1 MSKEIQ
7 YNRNRIKIIGIRILL
22 PYQKYKF
29 YLSIRVNDTPP
40 IKTNT
45 LEFNKDNKCIL
56 SQFYD
61 LDPSVKKFKSI
72 VFELYDEKFQSNFLY
87 QGKCE
92 TLQKNI
98 DDDKYNCYLKNSNG
112 EDFAIVYFNFEF
124 YQEDLFQSFNENRDN
139 FIKQTNLYFS
149 HRKSYSSSK
158 KIENLNETGI
168 YNSFIQNLDYLKLF
182 LIYSEKIIKWENT
195 WKTLTF
201 LFLFTLIIY
210 KFKFFF
216 VFVFPLSCI
225 FCHLKY
231 KEKIKNYLIIK
242 SPNFNKVEN
251 SELLYNI
258 FNYFNHLVNIY
269 ENFTHK
275 IMSGNKLFIEELY
288 KSMIKLIIFN
298 FILFYSRILSLVNF
312 KFIFILCIWIYF
324 LRKNPTFHSFEKFII
339 SLINSKIS
347 PKLKSKRLKKLYSY
361 INDIITTCL
370 PFLKL
375 KQFFN
380 IEKDSPIIFENSNI
394 SQTVILDNKNNQL
407 NLIKEDSQ
415 KINNPPKTH
424 RQNSIPKY
432 IKYELYENE
441 RWWMLVGW
449 KKSMIMNEVPLWCKV
464 NDLKTFCDKNM
475 IFLPIDGINK
485 YKWSS
490 EWKVEINDNTDSE
503 GWEYSTDFHSKFDKN
518 DEGKFVRRR
527 KWIRYATQIE

>member
-1 MSKEIQ
+1 
-7 YNRNRIKIIGIRILL
+7 
-22 PYQKYKF
+22 
-29 YLSIRVNDTPP
+29 
-40 IKTNT
+40 
-45 LEFNKDNKCIL
+45 
-56 SQFYD
+56 
-61 LDPSVKKFKSI
+61 
-72 VFELYDEKFQSNFLY
+72 
-87 QGKCE
+87 
-92 TLQKNI
+92 
-98 DDDKYNCYLKNSNG
+98 
-112 EDFAIVYFNFEF
+112 
-124 YQEDLFQSFNENRDN
+124 
-139 FIKQTNLYFS
+139 
-149 HRKSYSSSK
+149 
-158 KIENLNETGI
+158 
-168 YNSFIQNLDYLKLF
+168 
-182 LIYSEKIIKWENT
+182 
-195 WKTLTF
+195 
-201 LFLFTLIIY
+201 
-210 KFKFFF
+210 
-216 VFVFPLSCI
+216 
-225 FCHLKY
+225 
-231 KEKIKNYLIIK
+231 
-242 SPNFNKVEN
+242 
-251 SELLYNI
+251 
-258 FNYFNHLVNIY
+258 
-269 ENFTHK
+269 
-275 IMSGNKLFIEELY
+275 MSGNKLFIEELY

-380 IEKDSPIIFENSNI
+380 IEKKSPIIFENSNI

>member
-1 MSKEIQ
+1 MSNEIQ
-7 YNRNRIKIIGIRILL
+7 YNRNRIKIIGIRILF

-29 YLSIRVNDTPP
+29 YLSIKVNDTPP
-40 IKTNT
+40 IKTKT

-61 LDPSVKKFKSI
+61 LDISVKKFKSV
-72 VFELYDEKFQSNFLY
+72 VFELYDEKFESNFLY
-87 QGKCE
+87 QGKSE
-92 TLQKNI
+92 TLQKNLE
-98 DDDKYNCYLKNSNG
+98 DDNYNCYLKNSNG

-124 YQEDLFQSFNENRDN
+124 YQEDLFQSFIENRDN
-139 FIKQTNLYFS
+139 FTKQTNLYFS
-149 HRKSYSSSK
+149 ERKSSSSSK
-158 KIENLNETGI
+158 KKQNLNETGI
-168 YNSFIQNLDYLKLF
+168 YNLFIQNLDYLKIF
-182 LIYSEKIIKWENT
+182 LIYSEKIIKWQNT

-201 LFLFTLIIY
+201 LFLITLIIY
-210 KFKFFF
+210 KFKFFC

-394 SQTVILDNKNNQL
+394 SQTIILDNTNNQL
-407 NLIKEDSQ
+407 NLIKEDSP
-415 KINNPPKTH
+415 KINNPPKNT
-424 RQNSIPKY
+424 
-432 IKYELYENE
+432 
-441 RWWMLVGW
+441 
-449 KKSMIMNEVPLWCKV
+449 
-464 NDLKTFCDKNM
+464 KTKFNTK
-475 IFLPIDGINK
+475 I
-485 YKWSS
+485 YK
-490 EWKVEINDNTDSE
+490 I
-503 GWEYSTDFHSKFDKN
+503 
-518 DEGKFVRRR
+518 
-527 KWIRYATQIE
+527 